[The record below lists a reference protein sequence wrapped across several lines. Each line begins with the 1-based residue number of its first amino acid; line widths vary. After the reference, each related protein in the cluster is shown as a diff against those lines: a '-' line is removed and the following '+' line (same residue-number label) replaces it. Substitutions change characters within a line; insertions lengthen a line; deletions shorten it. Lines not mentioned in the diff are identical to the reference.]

1 MSIQA
6 IANFIEFQSVDGNSQ
21 SRYQNGRV
29 GGIIVY
35 SNFSYNYL
43 SFLYQGASK
52 NRTGDNIS
60 SSLTIAQNAVSM
72 NIAQQ
77 AISNFWGIR
86 VDTLAVNPDTMAVG
100 RLLSSEYWIATT
112 MTYDT
117 TAVVIEL
124 SSGIDAVGADAPSR
138 SLTRDLVGALP
149 LSASIRNG

>member
-6 IANFIEFQSVDGNSQ
+6 IANFIEFQSVDGRSEL
-21 SRYQNGRV
+21 RYQNGNV
-29 GGIIVY
+29 GGVLVVDGLAY
-35 SNFSYNYL
+35 SYL

-60 SSLTIAQNAVSM
+60 SSLTIAQNAISM

-77 AISNFWGIR
+77 AVNNFWSVR
-86 VDTLAVNPDTMAVG
+86 VDTLAVNPDTLAVG
-100 RLLSSEYWIATT
+100 RLLSREYWITT
-112 MTYDT
+112 TLTYDT

>member
-6 IANFIEFQSVDGNSQ
+6 IANFIEFQSVDGRSEL
-21 SRYQNGRV
+21 RYQNGNV
-29 GGIIVY
+29 GGVLVVDGLVY
-35 SNFSYNYL
+35 SYL

-60 SSLTIAQNAVSM
+60 SSITIAQNAISM

-77 AISNFWGIR
+77 AVNNFWSVR
-86 VDTLAVNPDTMAVG
+86 VDTLAVNPDTLAVG
-100 RLLSSEYWIATT
+100 RLLSREYWIATT
-112 MTYDT
+112 LTYDT